1 MAARRQLWHPDEV
14 RQKIQTSQLINRLTN
29 HALSES
35 GPIMDASQVKA
46 AQILLAK
53 AVPDLSSVELSG
65 ANGGPIEHRDINSV
79 TDAELLLIAD
89 GRSQGNTD
97 PPNGEEVSDSV
108 H

>member
-1 MAARRQLWHPDEV
+1 MATRRQLWHQEDA
-14 RQKIQTSQLINRLTN
+14 RKKIQTSQLINRLTN
-29 HALSES
+29 HALADK
-35 GPIMDASQVKA
+35 PIMDASQVKA

-65 ANGGPIEHRDINSV
+65 ANGGPIEYRDINSV

-97 PPNGEEVSDSV
+97 SPNGEEVPDSV